1 MHALILSLVL
11 VLLPVLAGAGEA
23 PLTAEEFEARTT
35 GRTLTYAVDGEVYG
49 TEQYLPGR
57 RVIWA
62 YEGAECQRGTWSEA
76 GGQICFLYE
85 GDSEP
90 ACWQFF
96 DEGGRLAAR
105 FLGDDVDAALKELA
119 QSPEPLSCPGP
130 EVGV

>member
-1 MHALILSLVL
+1 MHALILSLIL

-57 RVIWA
+57 QVIWA
-62 YEGAECQRGTWSEA
+62 YEGAECQRGTWAET

-85 GDSEP
+85 GDPEP

-105 FLGDDVDAALKELA
+105 YLGDDDNSSLKELA
-119 QSPEPLSCPGP
+119 QSPEPLNCPGP